1 MKEGT
6 VPVPSYDPCA
16 NSDGDVLPVQGYCIR
31 EATAAGV
38 TPHERYNKNYQKIS
52 MVRI

>member
-16 NSDGDVLPVQGYCIR
+16 KSDGDVLPVQGYRIR
-31 EATAAGV
+31 EAKAEGV
-38 TPHERYNKNYQKIS
+38 TPHERYNKIYQKIS

>member
-16 NSDGDVLPVQGYCIR
+16 KSDGDVLPFQGYRIRFQGYRIR
-31 EATAAGV
+31 EVTAA
-38 TPHERYNKNYQKIS
+38 
-52 MVRI
+52 